1 MKKIYILTLLFTS
14 ISTLLYSQKSI
25 ELSEIIKKYIP
36 NTNNSDNNNYS
47 WYIGAE
53 KESEIKW
60 STNGLDYDK
69 DYNAYREGEV
79 IISIKGKTIECLGK
93 NKQPCKWNLK
103 LTGNKAGYYKF
114 SINSIGS
121 NELYSNYDI
130 EELFE
135 SKNYKS
141 RLIAMDNLYMS
152 DGFKIYNIIF
162 ENKKEIFLKYWWS
175 CGSAGCS
182 VNIDCYTDKQSLGF
196 VIHDEPE

>member
-1 MKKIYILTLLFTS
+1 MKKIYILTLMFMS
-14 ISTLLYSQKSI
+14 ISTLLNSQESI
-25 ELSEIIKKYIP
+25 ELIEIIKKYTP

-60 STNGLDYDK
+60 STNGLDYDNN
-69 DYNAYREGEV
+69 YNAFREGEV

-103 LTGNKAGYYKF
+103 LTGNRAGYDKF
-114 SINSIGS
+114 SINSVGS
-121 NELYSNYDI
+121 HELYSNYDI

-162 ENKKEIFLKYWWS
+162 ENKKEIFLKYSWS

-182 VNIDCYTDKQSLGF
+182 MNIDCYTDKESLGF